1 MLAALA
7 LRAVVSAL
15 LSGAPLGITVPAPPA
30 TLSQVRP
37 AEMAVLNEVGAP
49 AAWKATQG
57 KGVLVAVLDT
67 GVDATAPDLA
77 GQVTTGPDYVTGV
90 DPTGYKPPLQHGTYM
105 ASLIAGHGRGPGD
118 AMGVIG
124 VAPAAKILSVR
135 VIPDDSEPGLPAY
148 NSAGGSA
155 QAIGEGIYY
164 AVRHGATVINM
175 SLGSQQATAYERTA
189 VAYAISQQ
197 VVVVASV
204 GNSGTGRAFAPYIYP
219 AAFPG
224 VIGVG
229 AMTPHGARASFSEQN
244 SSVVISAPGVDVL
257 GAGPNGEY
265 INGDGTSPAAA
276 LISGVVTL
284 IQARHPGLSPA
295 LIEQALITSATHRP
309 AGGYSVQT
317 GFGEVNAPG
326 ALKAA
331 AVMAAQDADG
341 PDMSDG
347 NAPDSNLT
355 DIGSMT
361 GKVSIPGLSMTAPPG
376 EPLARSPA
384 PIAVTRRD
392 VARVLAWDGVATGAS
407 VLAALAL
414 ATVVVLV
421 RRPRPRPVGVEMA
434 NMPPGDDLIGLR
446 RSPTAGGAAGTG
458 PSCSPRSS
466 PCPSS
471 RRGRCS
477 SAAPPARSPRRCRR

>member
-7 LRAVVSAL
+7 LRTVVAAL

-37 AEMAVLNEVGAP
+37 AEMAVLREVGAP
-49 AAWKATQG
+49 AAWKTTQG

-90 DPTGYKPPLQHGTYM
+90 DPKGYKPPLQHGTYM

-118 AMGVIG
+118 AMGVMG
-124 VAPAAKILSVR
+124 VAPAARILSVR
-135 VIPDDSEPGLPAY
+135 VIPDDSEPGVRAY
-148 NSAGGSA
+148 NSEGRSA

-164 AVRHGATVINM
+164 AVRRGAAVINL
-175 SLGSQQATAYERTA
+175 SLGSQQATGYERAA
-189 VAYAISQQ
+189 VAYAITRG

-204 GNSGTGRAFAPYIYP
+204 GNSGTARAFAPYVYP

-224 VIGVG
+224 VIAVG
-229 AMTPHGARASFSEQN
+229 AMTRQGARASFSEQN
-244 SSVVISAPGVDVL
+244 SSVIISAPGVDVL

-276 LISGVVTL
+276 LVSGVVAL
-284 IQARHPGLSPA
+284 IQKRHPGLSPA
-295 LIEQALITSATHRP
+295 LIEQALITGASRKP

-331 AVMAAQDADG
+331 AVMAGQDADG

-347 NAPDSNLT
+347 SAPDSNLI
-355 DIGSMT
+355 DNGSMT
-361 GKVSIPGLSMTAPPG
+361 GSVSIPGLSLTASPG
-376 EPLARSPA
+376 EPVARSLA
-384 PIAVTRRD
+384 PIVVTHRD
-392 VARVLAWDGVATGAS
+392 VASVLAWDGVATGAS

-414 ATVVVLV
+414 ATLVVLL
-421 RRPRPRPVGVEMA
+421 RRPRPRPADVEMA
-434 NMPPGDDLIGLR
+434 SMPPGDDLIGLR

-458 PSCSPRSS
+458 PSCSPRSL

-477 SAAPPARSPRRCRR
+477 SAAPPARSPRRCWR